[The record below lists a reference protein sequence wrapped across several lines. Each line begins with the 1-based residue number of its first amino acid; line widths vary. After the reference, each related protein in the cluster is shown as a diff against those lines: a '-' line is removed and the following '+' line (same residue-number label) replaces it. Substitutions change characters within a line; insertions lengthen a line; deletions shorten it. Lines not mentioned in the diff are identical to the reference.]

1 MSLGCTGALRD
12 ASVGIRLVVASISTR
27 LLASSNIRRSR
38 SKSDLLNRRHVQLNQ
53 RNPVSPAAVHAAK
66 SATEAI
72 PILADD
78 LESDPIS
85 SGFVASLAHPGRNIP
100 GVFSDF
106 PDFSMKWL
114 QLLKEIIPALS
125 RVRVLWDPAT
135 GSIQL
140 DAVQAAGRLL
150 NVKLDTTEIHAITE
164 LARAF
169 ADEQRPQ
176 AVIIL

>member
-1 MSLGCTGALRD
+1 
-12 ASVGIRLVVASISTR
+12 
-27 LLASSNIRRSR
+27 
-38 SKSDLLNRRHVQLNQ
+38 LNQ
-53 RNPVSPAAVHAAK
+53 RNTVSPAAVHAAK

-85 SGFVASLAHPGRNIP
+85 NGFVASLAHPGRNIP

-106 PDFSMKWL
+106 PDLSMKCAM
-114 QLLKEIIPALS
+114 KEIIPALS